1 MERSE
6 AIVGE
11 HTCHCGL
18 TGLTRD
24 ELDQH
29 MQKAH
34 GAPPFTREGPF
45 DDKPMPGATGIGDAE
60 TFAKPCAEC
69 GSAAGEW
76 CRETDGLV
84 SRGLLHKSRILAR
97 APGIASPAAIE
108 ELGLAGSCRAATLDA
123 FVTAARSLKAAD
135 EAYRAAQQAYAEAV
149 KRLSEEAV
157 R

>member
-1 MERSE
+1 VERDE
-6 AIVGE
+6 AVVGE

-34 GAPPFTREGPF
+34 GAPPFTSECPF
-45 DDKPMPGATGIGDAE
+45 DDKPMPGL
-60 TFAKPCAEC
+60 P
-69 GSAAGEW
+69 
-76 CRETDGLV
+76 
-84 SRGLLHKSRILAR
+84 
-97 APGIASPAAIE
+97 SPAAIE
-108 ELGLAGSCRAATLDA
+108 ELGLAGQCRAATLDA
-123 FVTAARSLKAAD
+123 FVTAARALKAAE
-135 EAYRAAQQAYAEAV
+135 EAYRAAQQTYAEAV